1 MRQLNILV
9 NNAGFG
15 FGKPIIEHSGKEI
28 EEVLVNMIRP
38 IQLITRL
45 HKYMSPGGGI
55 VNVITAGVHVL
66 MAKIPIYDIAK
77 AGLHYA
83 I

>member
-1 MRQLNILV
+1 
-9 NNAGFG
+9 
-15 FGKPIIEHSGKEI
+15 
-28 EEVLVNMIRP
+28 MIRP